1 MLYVAIATRAFRRYS
16 TYRAA
21 TLAGIFTNSV
31 FGVIYSFAYLAL
43 WDANPTAGGYD
54 ATDAVTYVWL
64 GQALLMTVALWGG
77 GTTDD
82 LAERIRTGDVA
93 IDLYRPV
100 GLVGW
105 YLASDLGRAAYHF
118 LTRGH
123 RSHRGRVRA
132 SSTSACPRRP
142 SAALGF
148 AVSLV
153 LAVVVSFTIRFL
165 VASSAFWLLDQSG
178 VKVMS
183 GAFAI
188 FFSGMMLPL
197 VLFPGWL
204 GTLAHALPWAA
215 YVQVPADIWLGKHTG
230 ADLARRARLPGRLGR
245 RAPRLLPRRRCA
257 RRRARWWSR
266 VADLSP
272 LPALGHLRTYG
283 QIAWLWIRAA
293 WQYPRRSCCSPW
305 ATASS
310 PAWTSSACG
319 SCSPTSTSWPGSR
332 CPRSPC
338 CTARA
343 RSRWASPTPRSAASS
358 GSATTCAPAASTR

>member
-43 WDANPTAGGYD
+43 WDENPTAGGYD

-64 GQALLMTVALWGG
+64 GQALLMTIALWGG

-105 YLASDLGRAAYHF
+105 YLASDLGRAAYHL
-118 LTRGH
+118 LTRGIGPTVIGFVFFDI
-123 RSHRGRVRA
+123 RLPAGP
-132 SSTSACPRRP
+132 T
-142 SAALGF
+142 AALGF

-165 VASSAFWLLDQSG
+165 VAASAFWLLAQSG
-178 VKVMS
+178 VRVMS

-204 GTLAHALPWAA
+204 GTLATALPWAS

-230 ADLARRARLPGRLGR
+230 VDL
-245 RAPRLLPRRRCA
+245 
-257 RRRARWWSR
+257 
-266 VADLSP
+266 VA
-272 LPALGHLRTYG
+272 ALGF
-283 QIAWLWIRAA
+283 QVLWMVVLLGCCQAVLRAA
-293 WQYPRRSCCSPW
+293 TRRVVVQ
-305 ATASS
+305 
-310 PAWTSSACG
+310 G
-319 SCSPTSTSWPGSR
+319 G
-332 CPRSPC
+332 
-338 CTARA
+338 
-343 RSRWASPTPRSAASS
+343 
-358 GSATTCAPAASTR
+358 